1 MRRDTPAPARV
12 ILVDKPA
19 GWTSFDVVRK
29 LRPLLGRR
37 VGHAGTLDP
46 FATGLLIVLAGQ
58 ATRASRLFMDMPKEY
73 RMTVQFGAAS
83 STHDPTGVIN
93 ATEGRTDAKEVAAAL
108 QGFVG
113 EYLQRIPLTSAVKVN
128 GEPLYRRAHRGEEM
142 ETPER
147 TVTIYS
153 ADLLGFNE
161 EAQQA
166 EVLVRS
172 SKGTYI
178 RTLAHDMGCRLGVG
192 AYAASLRRT
201 RVGTLSVTDAVAP
214 AAVASGLDEGGSPA
228 ILSLAAAL
236 SMLPRYDVHGREE
249 MLARNGNKLQGMPA
263 GRVMVWGSGR
273 LLGVYEGPG
282 GVSSPLVVF
291 ADPQE

>member
-1 MRRDTPAPARV
+1 MRQGTPAPTRV
-12 ILVDKPA
+12 ILIDKPA

-29 LRPLLGRR
+29 LRPVLGRR

-58 ATRASRLFMDMPKEY
+58 ATRASRLFMEMPKEY
-73 RMTVQFGAAS
+73 RMTVQLGAVS
-83 STHDPTGVIN
+83 STHDPTGVIE
-93 ATEGRTDAKEVAAAL
+93 ATGGRTTVGEVAAAL

-113 EYLQRIPLTSAVKVN
+113 EYLQRVPLTSAVKVD

-147 TVTIYS
+147 TVTIHS
-153 ADLLGFNE
+153 ADLLGFDE

-178 RTLAHDMGCRLGVG
+178 RTLAHDLGRRLGVG

-201 RVGTLSVTDAVAP
+201 RVGRLSVAHSVAP
-214 AAVASGLDEGGSPA
+214 GEVAAGLEGGSPA
-228 ILSLAAAL
+228 ILSVSAAL
-236 SMLPRYDVHGREE
+236 SMLPRHEVHGRDEV
-249 MLARNGNKLQGMPA
+249 LARNGNKLRGLPA
-263 GRVMVWGSGR
+263 GRALVYGSGR
-273 LLGVYEGPG
+273 LLGVYEGVG
-282 GVSSPLVVF
+282 GMSSPLVVF
-291 ADPQE
+291 ADLQE